1 MIKDEIL
8 TISNN
13 RNQPTNTAH
22 LFALA
27 KELESEGESVVHL
40 ELGDPEFGTPALIKQ
55 TVQNE
60 ITQNNTKY
68 ETAQGIFEL
77 RASIASYYK
86 EKFDIS
92 INPKNEVIVTTGAKL
107 GINLTLRS
115 ILKTGDEVI
124 ILSPSWPT
132 YKGIV
137 KSLGAVVKEVNLSF
151 DEHLD
156 IKQINETITS
166 KTKCILI
173 NFPNNPTSM
182 TISFSYLKEINK
194 LLAQNP
200 SIFLLSDEIYL
211 ELAYDEYNTSMI
223 TFYQTNNKIIIIS
236 GFSKAWA
243 MTGFRLGYVIAEE
256 SIISEVK
263 ELINHTT
270 SCVPPFIQK
279 GGVTAMDCKDHF
291 EKIRKYYQFRQMKV
305 IELLKQ
311 SEYVKIPFNPN
322 AGFYIFIEIV
332 TKSENFVID
341 LLYTHHICV
350 TPGIIFGAKYKNFIR
365 ISLTENEEVVINSIN
380 TILQYLKES
389 NE

>member
-1 MIKDEIL
+1 MIKDGIV
-8 TISNN
+8 TISSTT
-13 RNQPTNTAH
+13 NQPTNTAH

-27 KELESEGESVVHL
+27 KELESEGDVVVHL
-40 ELGDPEFGTPALIKQ
+40 ELGDPEFGTPEQIKQ

-60 ITQNNTKY
+60 LTQNNTKY
-68 ETAQGIFEL
+68 ETAQGIPEL
-77 RASIASYYK
+77 RSSIASYYK
-86 EKFDIS
+86 EKFDVF

-115 ILKTGDEVI
+115 ILKIEDEVI

-151 DEHLD
+151 DEQKD
-156 IKQINETITS
+156 IKHIEDAITS

-182 TISFSYLKEINK
+182 AVRFSFLKQINE
-194 LLAQNP
+194 LLIRNP
-200 SIFLLSDEIYL
+200 SIYLLSDEIYM
-211 ELAYDEYNTSMI
+211 ELAYEEYNTSMI
-223 TFYQTNNKIIIIS
+223 PFYPTNKKILIIS

-279 GGVTAMDCKDHF
+279 AGITALNCKGHF
-291 EKIRKYYQFRQMKV
+291 GQTRKNYRTRQLKV
-305 IELLKQ
+305 IDLLKQ
-311 SEYVKIPFNPN
+311 SEYVRIPFIPN
-322 AGFYIFIEIV
+322 AAFYIFIEIV

-350 TPGIIFGAKYKNFIR
+350 TPGSVFGASYKNFIR
-365 ISLTENEEVVINSIN
+365 ISLTESDVVVMKSIK
-380 TILQYLKES
+380 TILQFLKES
-389 NE
+389 NI